1 MTASQLFR
9 TMESNP
15 VLTFGNYGLI
25 AANVLLAAITA
36 ADVNLVAAGLGIAV
50 TLMGNAYKV
59 VEGYF
64 RLRDL
69 LRSRRNPSTSKPGD
83 KA

>member
-1 MTASQLFR
+1 MTTSQLLR

-15 VLTFGNYGLI
+15 LTLCNYGLI
-25 AANVLLAAITA
+25 AVNVLLAAITA
-36 ADVNLVAAGLGIAV
+36 ADMNLLAAGLGIAV

-64 RLRDL
+64 KLRDL
-69 LRSRRNPSTSKPGD
+69 LRSRRKSATPKLPGKP
-83 KA
+83 